1 MEKEVEREERKNV
14 SQWRPEKEEPE
25 MEDPA
30 EDQAGPEEA
39 EEDGGWEEEEGPG
52 VADPKSL
59 AKFAKNRPHPK
70 DFPIGRWAST
80 SLVWPGNQIG
90 ASRFESQGDN
100 LGREHLQLF

>member
-39 EEDGGWEEEEGPG
+39 EEDGG
-52 VADPKSL
+52 
-59 AKFAKNRPHPK
+59 
-70 DFPIGRWAST
+70 
-80 SLVWPGNQIG
+80 
-90 ASRFESQGDN
+90 
-100 LGREHLQLF
+100 